1 MIGFNS
7 SVPTLTVSQSTTFP
21 TSYTGIGNIG
31 IGTSNPKARLQ
42 VADGDIFIQDINKGI
57 IMKSPDGSCWR
68 GTVNNTGQLEFV
80 KLTDCEN
87 LTTKS
92 NEGTEINT
100 IKVFPNPSNE
110 YFEVNSTVADCQKY
124 NTISLFGSTGNL
136 VFSQP
141 LTSGST
147 RISTKSFASGS
158 YILKL
163 NGAKDSFT
171 DIVVVT
177 H

>member
-1 MIGFNS
+1 
-7 SVPTLTVSQSTTFP
+7 
-21 TSYTGIGNIG
+21 
-31 IGTSNPKARLQ
+31 
-42 VADGDIFIQDINKGI
+42 
-57 IMKSPDGSCWR
+57 
-68 GTVNNTGQLEFV
+68 VNNAGQLEFV

-110 YFEVNSTVADCQKY
+110 YFEVNCTISDCQKY
-124 NTISLFGSTGNL
+124 NTISLFGTTGNL

-158 YILKL
+158 YVLKL
-163 NGAKDSFT
+163 HGAKDSFT
-171 DIVVVT
+171 DIMVLT